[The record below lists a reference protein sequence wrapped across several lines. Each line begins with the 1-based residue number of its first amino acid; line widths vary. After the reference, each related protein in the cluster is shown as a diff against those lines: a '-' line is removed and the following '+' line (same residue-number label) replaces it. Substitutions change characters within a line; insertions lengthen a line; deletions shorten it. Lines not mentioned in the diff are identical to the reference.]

1 MALRQGRYKAILLD
15 GDALGPVCHYIHL
28 NPVRARLVEATEL
41 EQYKDSSFAHLWY
54 PSRRS
59 AYEVPELALEFA
71 GGLVDNRAGRRKYR
85 EYLDW
90 LAQNEGEKKQMGF
103 ERMSRGWVKGTK
115 AFKQA
120 ILDDLKDE
128 QIQRVVEAEAS
139 EMREPR
145 WERTLRE
152 ALIVI
157 NHETGDLCSTRKGQ
171 DWKVDLARYLREV
184 HLAQYRWI
192 AEHLHMGA
200 PSYVQSL
207 VSRHRKQKPSKEWRL
222 LKKHGKLDPF
232 DPSQATV

>member
-200 PSYVQSL
+200 PFLCPELSQSPQETEAFEGMET
-207 VSRHRKQKPSKEWRL
+207 V
-222 LKKHGKLDPF
+222 KK
-232 DPSQATV
+232 A

>member
-1 MALRQGRYKAILLD
+1 M
-15 GDALGPVCHYIHL
+15 
-28 NPVRARLVEATEL
+28 
-41 EQYKDSSFAHLWY
+41 
-54 PSRRS
+54 
-59 AYEVPELALEFA
+59 
-71 GGLVDNRAGRRKYR
+71 
-85 EYLDW
+85 
-90 LAQNEGEKKQMGF
+90 
-103 ERMSRGWVKGTK
+103 KGTK

-192 AEHLHMGA
+192 AEHLHMGGQKKMTWEELQA
-200 PSYVQSL
+200 VKNHQHYDSYY
-207 VSRHRKQKPSKEWRL
+207 E
-222 LKKHGKLDPF
+222 
-232 DPSQATV
+232 AN